1 MPTYE
6 RRGKILG
13 ENGVIRG
20 GKGTN
25 VGIRRVKE
33 ELLRKAMKELG
44 SCQVRSGTDDPCL
57 SQATVKIAGISF
69 CESCVRKQE
78 EYFAIGELTD
88 KPHNL
93 RADKRLVGLLGRMR
107 QTEAG
112 SNTVDDHQ
120 PDAA

>member
-1 MPTYE
+1 MPTHE
-6 RRGKILG
+6 RHGKILG
-13 ENGVIRG
+13 EHGLRRG

-33 ELLRKAMKELG
+33 DLLSKAMKELG

-57 SQATVKIAGISF
+57 RPAAVKIGGISF
-69 CESCVRKQE
+69 CESCARKQQ

-88 KPHNL
+88 KPQNL
-93 RADKRLVGLLGRMR
+93 HGDKHLVGLLGRMR